1 MIKAAVAG
9 IALHR
14 ATRQGSSADAR
25 RALLG
30 GLVAG
35 AVVAT
40 GDWGFVEAR
49 FLFHMRTEAPFAPI
63 SAGVEASRAILFS
76 ALLYSYVRLRMSRSA
91 VVSVPVA
98 AFIALCVGLAFEHLG
113 TGAGLW
119 DWNASL
125 MPDRQVGAA
134 WAFVPLAWAMSG
146 ACLWYFLMGFSR
158 RVPLAFHPIGVGI
171 RFGAAYL
178 GFTMIS
184 YALLLRVYGKV
195 VME

>member
-1 MIKAAVAG
+1 MPGDLYVLAAAILALCGLILGNAWVATLSAAVAG

-63 SAGVEASRAILFS
+63 SAG
-76 ALLYSYVRLRMSRSA
+76 
-91 VVSVPVA
+91 
-98 AFIALCVGLAFEHLG
+98 
-113 TGAGLW
+113 
-119 DWNASL
+119 
-125 MPDRQVGAA
+125 
-134 WAFVPLAWAMSG
+134 
-146 ACLWYFLMGFSR
+146 
-158 RVPLAFHPIGVGI
+158 
-171 RFGAAYL
+171 
-178 GFTMIS
+178 
-184 YALLLRVYGKV
+184 
-195 VME
+195 